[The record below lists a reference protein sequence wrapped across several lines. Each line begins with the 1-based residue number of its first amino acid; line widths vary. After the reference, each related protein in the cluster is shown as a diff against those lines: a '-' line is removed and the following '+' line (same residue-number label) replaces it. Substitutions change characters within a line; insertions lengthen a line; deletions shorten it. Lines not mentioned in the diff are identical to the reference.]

1 MFFSNPSCIRI
12 LFIIN
17 KLLHPPPLFSL
28 AEEIQGAKILKNK
41 KQNVQHFVSRL
52 FIPLREKIYKKK
64 KMKRTEKPNGL

>member
-1 MFFSNPSCIRI
+1 
-12 LFIIN
+12 LHQDFIY
-17 KLLHPPPLFSL
+17 HQQTTPPPPLFSL

-64 KMKRTEKPNGL
+64 KNETN

>member
-64 KMKRTEKPNGL
+64 KNETN